1 MVPFAV
7 VGIAAWAVLGVV
19 TWLSG
24 REDWA
29 QICLA
34 GVLWG
39 FVGLLAMLRHDAR
52 RRVRG

>member
-7 VGIAAWAVLGVV
+7 AGIGVWAVLGGLS
-19 TWLSG
+19 WLAG
-24 REDWA
+24 RTGWA

-39 FVGLLAMLRHDAR
+39 ILGLLVMLRHDS
-52 RRVRG
+52 VRS